1 MEIGRYFR
9 FFEDN
14 SRAGFLKTTIQ
25 KFYRVSGSS
34 TQKLGVEP
42 DVILPSLT
50 DALEVGEAYLK
61 HPLDHDL
68 IRKAPEFRPLD
79 RQGLFLPVLRE
90 RSGQRIKQSQDFQYI
105 IEDVTRTKNRIEEN
119 AVSLNRNKRQTEL
132 NESET
137 RRKARNLE
145 RRKRFAETETL
156 DKKRFKF
163 FRLTLDNLNV
173 EKLPEVDRKKD
184 AEAFMRRAKDKE
196 EDLDDSPLWPSGL
209 DPVKRET
216 LAVIGD
222 LVEQRDKANTAGLL
236 PAER

>member
-1 MEIGRYFR
+1 M
-9 FFEDN
+9 
-14 SRAGFLKTTIQ
+14 
-25 KFYRVSGSS
+25 
-34 TQKLGVEP
+34 
-42 DVILPSLT
+42 
-50 DALEVGEAYLK
+50 
-61 HPLDHDL
+61 
-68 IRKAPEFRPLD
+68 
-79 RQGLFLPVLRE
+79 
-90 RSGQRIKQSQDFQYI
+90 
-105 IEDVTRTKNRIEEN
+105 
-119 AVSLNRNKRQTEL
+119 SLNRNKRQTEL